1 MTTRRDDDA
10 LSWDGDDD
18 PTLDVGVDTSRS
30 PIDEPV
36 TDAAPAP
43 TEERPARAAAEPEP
57 VALSDVEPEQ
67 AEEPSG
73 MGNAALVS
81 IGLIA
86 GAYIFFAI
94 GWVIAGLRL
103 QAVSGL
109 LVDPVMYAAGTWGA
123 ALAGPIWFLTAFV
136 LTRRSSTWVR
146 FVALLVGLV
155 LVVPW
160 PFLQTGAGA

>member
-18 PTLDVGVDTSRS
+18 PTLDVGADTSRAT
-30 PIDEPV
+30 IDEPV
-36 TDAAPAP
+36 PDAAPAAV
-43 TEERPARAAAEPEP
+43 EQRPARAAAEPEP
-57 VALSDVEPEQ
+57 ADLVEREPEQ
-67 AEEPSG
+67 AAEPAA

-123 ALAGPIWFLTAFV
+123 TLAGPIWFLTAFV
-136 LTRRSSTWVR
+136 LTRRSRTWVR

-160 PFLQTGAGA
+160 PFLQTGVGV

>member
-1 MTTRRDDDA
+1 MTSRRDDDA

-30 PIDEPV
+30 SIDEPLP
-36 TDAAPAP
+36 DAAPVAAG
-43 TEERPARAAAEPEP
+43 ERPARAAAEPEP
-57 VALSDVEPEQ
+57 VELAEVEPEQ
-67 AEEPSG
+67 SAEQAG
-73 MGNAALVS
+73 MGNVALVS

-94 GWVIAGLRL
+94 GWFIAGLRL

-123 ALAGPIWFLTAFV
+123 TLAGPIWFLTAFL
-136 LTRRSSTWVR
+136 LTRRSRTWVR
-146 FVALLVGLV
+146 FAALLVGLV

-160 PFLQTGAGA
+160 PFLQTGFGV